1 MPLPVI
7 TVEQMR
13 RWEAATW
20 KSGKT
25 EKEVIALVGK
35 VVANRV
41 MELTRPGDDILLL
54 AGKGHNGD
62 DVRAMAEHLPGREVS
77 LLSITDPAKTRQKLP
92 LDLDPAP
99 VLVVDGLFGIGLN
112 RPLDADWMQVIA
124 QVNAKQLL
132 VLSVDVPSGVDATTG
147 EVQGAAIRAKE
158 TLTLG
163 AAKLGLLRP
172 SASEFVGRLRVA
184 PDIGLVPYRETSD
197 LLLGQAKDF
206 NRFPPA
212 RPLGG
217 HKGTFGHLGIVAGSM
232 GYHGAAVLAA
242 RGACR
247 AQPGLI
253 TLMTPLMVLGLVASQ
268 LQSVMVRPLVPGE
281 ITFKSITGLL
291 IGPGLADKDLP
302 ENLKEIT
309 GKMWVESSVPI
320 VVDASALD
328 WLPSGAFLD
337 KAIRVITPH
346 PGEAARLLNSTV
358 DKVQADRVEALRTL
372 SAKFGGC
379 WVVLKGQHTLIGRNE
394 GEVFINPTGNPGLG
408 QGGSGDLLAGYLAGL
423 LVQPLLRE
431 DVGQTIRYAVWQH
444 GAAADELAAQ
454 APNWVVEDLAKRIGA
469 VQA

>member
-1 MPLPVI
+1 
-7 TVEQMR
+7 
-13 RWEAATW
+13 
-20 KSGKT
+20 
-25 EKEVIALVGK
+25 
-35 VVANRV
+35 
-41 MELTRPGDDILLL
+41 
-54 AGKGHNGD
+54 
-62 DVRAMAEHLPGREVS
+62 
-77 LLSITDPAKTRQKLP
+77 
-92 LDLDPAP
+92 
-99 VLVVDGLFGIGLN
+99 
-112 RPLDADWMQVIA
+112 
-124 QVNAKQLL
+124 
-132 VLSVDVPSGVDATTG
+132 
-147 EVQGAAIRAKE
+147 
-158 TLTLG
+158 
-163 AAKLGLLRP
+163 
-172 SASEFVGRLRVA
+172 
-184 PDIGLVPYRETSD
+184 
-197 LLLGQAKDF
+197 
-206 NRFPPA
+206 
-212 RPLGG
+212 
-217 HKGTFGHLGIVAGSM
+217 
-232 GYHGAAVLAA
+232 
-242 RGACR
+242 
-247 AQPGLI
+247 
-253 TLMTPLMVLGLVASQ
+253 MVLGLVASQ

-302 ENLKEIT
+302 EDLKETT

-372 SAKFGGC
+372 SAQFGGC

-394 GEVFINPTGNPGLG
+394 GEVFINPTGNPGLA